1 MNIWFPITPQRGRN
15 GSGLGHEYTSERK
28 TLPTGQRKPKKVS
41 TERKQFLNSEN
52 TVDPLS
58 AVKLSMTF
66 KPCLLINLI
75 QHSGINK

>member
-1 MNIWFPITPQRGRN
+1 MVVVWVM
-15 GSGLGHEYTSERK
+15 SMVEHM
-28 TLPTGQRKPKKVS
+28 TLLTGQRKPKKVS
-41 TERKQFLNSEN
+41 IERKKEQFLNMKS

-75 QHSGINK
+75 QCSGINK

>member
-1 MNIWFPITPQRGRN
+1 MHKI
-15 GSGLGHEYTSERK
+15 LLTS
-28 TLPTGQRKPKKVS
+28 QRKPKKVS
-41 TERKQFLNSEN
+41 IERKKEREQFLNSEN

-75 QHSGINK
+75 QRSGINK